1 MNLRSI
7 LLVVLALI
15 LVGGTVFFAKSW
27 LANQRAQVVESAPS
41 APAPKKLTEVLVA
54 RNDLP
59 AGTFIAEGQ
68 LRWQPWPDENLAE
81 GYRVRRDKS
90 KGNEEELY
98 GAVVRRGIAAG
109 EPITSGRIVRAG
121 DRGFLAAVLR
131 PGYRAIAVSVD
142 AASGIAG
149 LVFPGDRVDIIL
161 THVILEPKKDKD
173 RIEHRA
179 SETVLTNVRVLA
191 LDQKV
196 DDQNGEPRLA
206 KTATLEVT
214 PKQAE
219 ILVVARELGSLTLSL
234 RALAKDEE
242 ELQRLANQE
251 EVFQDPDPGTGESYT
266 WDSEASL
273 LVPPRGAA
281 TKDDEVIAVSH
292 GAKVKEVR
300 FQEGKRVASQ
310 DDSVPTAIPGLPG
323 IPAVPGGQ

>member
-7 LLVVLALI
+7 LLVVLALV
-15 LVGGTVFFAKSW
+15 LVGGTVFFAKTW
-27 LANQRAQVVESAPS
+27 LANQRARVVETAPV
-41 APAPKKLTEVLVA
+41 APPPKQLTEVLVA
-54 RNDLP
+54 KVDLP
-59 AGTFIAEGQ
+59 AGTFLAEGE
-68 LRWQPWPDENLAE
+68 LRWQPWPDDNIAE

-90 KGNEEELY
+90 QNNAETELY

-109 EPITSGRIVRAG
+109 EPITPGRVIRAG

-131 PGYRAIAVSVD
+131 PGYRAVAVSVD

-196 DDQNGEPRLA
+196 DDQSGEPRLA
-206 KTATLEVT
+206 KTATLEVS

-219 ILVVARELGSLTLSL
+219 ILAVARELGSLTLTL
-234 RALAKDEE
+234 RALAKDKE
-242 ELQRLANQE
+242 ELERMVNQE
-251 EVFQDPDPGTGESYT
+251 EVFQDPDPGTGETYT
-266 WDSEASL
+266 WDSEASM
-273 LVPPRGAA
+273 LVAPRGAA
-281 TKDDEVIAVSH
+281 TENDEVIVVSH
-292 GAKVKEVR
+292 GSLTKEVR
-300 FQEGKRVASQ
+300 FQNGVRVPAPEAPQ
-310 DDSVPTAIPGLPG
+310 LPGLV
-323 IPAVPGGQ
+323 PALPGGQ